1 MEQLTTRRSR
11 ISLESIE
18 MLLQTINKMGRPH
31 ETERG
36 RKMTNTNVQSNSWH
50 RTRLAAAS
58 QNDFWIQVVG
68 LRNQANTR

>member
-11 ISLESIE
+11 ISIESIE
-18 MLLQTINKMGRPH
+18 TLLQAINKLGRSH

-36 RKMTNTNVQSNSWH
+36 RKMTNTDLQSNLWH

-58 QNDFWIQVVG
+58 QNDFWVQIVG
-68 LRNQANTR
+68 LRNQANAK

>member
-18 MLLQTINKMGRPH
+18 TLLQTINKMGRTH

-36 RKMTNTNVQSNSWH
+36 RKMTNTNPQSNSWH

-68 LRNQANTR
+68 LRNQANAK